1 MMLPSLSTLSRFPLR
16 PCAALA
22 LLLALGACSQAPVYR
37 RPEVATAP
45 AFREAAW
52 QDARAA
58 SPDVP
63 DDWWLQ
69 FDDPVLTGLQARVL
83 VNNQNLQTVLAQ
95 WRTAEASLASS
106 RAARYPTVTGSLGET
121 RSRSGTTS
129 STGTSTSASP
139 VNIVSASA
147 NASWD
152 ADLWGRLAGAVDV
165 AGAQSQ
171 ASRDDL
177 LAARLSVQI
186 SLAQSYFS
194 LRSTETQ
201 AESVARAVA
210 AYEKSLQLTRHRYGA
225 GVASSADVA
234 QAQTQLKSAQAQ
246 LIELRLQRSQLE
258 HAIAVLLGEA
268 PANFSLPVTA
278 RLPRLPEA
286 PPLLPAT
293 LLQRRP
299 DIAAAERR
307 VAAANAQVGVTKAAF
322 FPALTL
328 SASAGYR
335 ANQWA
340 ELTSLPHR
348 FWSLGPSLA
357 LALFDAGGREAVT
370 NQALA
375 AVDQAAANYRQVV
388 LTAFQEVEDN
398 LVAVAA
404 LRDEAAVQ
412 AEALEAAQR
421 ALTITENQYK
431 AGTVSYLNVISAQ
444 STALSAENTL
454 TSVKNRQLL
463 AVGQLLKNAAGRWD
477 APLAPPATAQR

>member
-1 MMLPSLSTLSRFPLR
+1 MMSSSPLFLSPGSLRR
-16 PCAALA
+16 PAALA
-22 LLLALGACSQAPVYR
+22 LLLGLGACSQAPVYQ
-37 RPEVATAP
+37 RPEVTTTA

-95 WRTAEASLASS
+95 LRTAEASLASS

-165 AGAQSQ
+165 SGAQLQ

-177 LAARLSVQI
+177 LATRLSVQI

-194 LRSTETQ
+194 LRSTEAQ
-201 AESVARAVA
+201 AESVARAVS
-210 AYEKSLQLTRHRYGA
+210 AY
-225 GVASSADVA
+225 VA

-258 HAIAVLLGEA
+258 HAIAVLLGEV

-286 PPLLPAT
+286 PQLLPAT

-322 FPALTL
+322 FPSLTL
-328 SASAGYR
+328 SANAGYR
-335 ANQWA
+335 SNQWSD
-340 ELTSLPHR
+340 L
-348 FWSLGPSLA
+348 
-357 LALFDAGGREAVT
+357 
-370 NQALA
+370 
-375 AVDQAAANYRQVV
+375 
-388 LTAFQEVEDN
+388 
-398 LVAVAA
+398 
-404 LRDEAAVQ
+404 
-412 AEALEAAQR
+412 
-421 ALTITENQYK
+421 
-431 AGTVSYLNVISAQ
+431 
-444 STALSAENTL
+444 
-454 TSVKNRQLL
+454 
-463 AVGQLLKNAAGRWD
+463 
-477 APLAPPATAQR
+477 

>member
-1 MMLPSLSTLSRFPLR
+1 MTLLSLRSRSSRR
-16 PCAALA
+16 PAIAALMA
-22 LLLALGACSQAPVYR
+22 LTLGACSQAPVYQ
-37 RPEVATAP
+37 RPEVATSTT
-45 AFREAAW
+45 FRESAW
-52 QDARAA
+52 QDARAG

-63 DDWWLQ
+63 DDWWRQ

-152 ADLWGRLAGAVDV
+152 TDLWGRLAGAVDV
-165 AGAQSQ
+165 AGAQLQ

-194 LRSTETQ
+194 LRSAEAQ

-210 AYEKSLQLTRHRYGA
+210 AYEKSLQLTQNRYGA
-225 GVASSADVA
+225 GVASAADVA

-258 HAIAVLLGEA
+258 HAIAVLLGEV

-278 RLPRLPEA
+278 RLPSLPEA
-286 PPLLPAT
+286 PRLLPAS

-340 ELTSLPHR
+340 DLTSLPHR

-398 LVAVAA
+398 LAAVAA

-412 AEALEAAQR
+412 AEALQAAQR
-421 ALTITENQYK
+421 ALAITENQYK
-431 AGTVSYLNVISAQ
+431 AGTVSYLNVITAQ

-454 TSVKNRQLL
+454 TAVRNRQLL

-477 APLAPPATAQR
+477 VAVAAPATAQR

>member
-1 MMLPSLSTLSRFPLR
+1 MMSSSPLFLSPGSLRR
-16 PCAALA
+16 PAALA
-22 LLLALGACSQAPVYR
+22 LLLGLGACSQAPVYQ
-37 RPEVATAP
+37 RPEVTTTA

-95 WRTAEASLASS
+95 LRTAEASLASS

-165 AGAQSQ
+165 SGAQLQ

-177 LAARLSVQI
+177 LATRLSVQI

-194 LRSTETQ
+194 LRSTEAQ

-210 AYEKSLQLTRHRYGA
+210 AYEKSLQLTRNRYGA
-225 GVASSADVA
+225 GVASSADV
-234 QAQTQLKSAQAQ
+234 AQAQ

-258 HAIAVLLGEA
+258 HAIAVLLGEV

-286 PPLLPAT
+286 PQLLPAT

-322 FPALTL
+322 FPSLTL
-328 SASAGYR
+328 SANAGYR
-335 ANQWA
+335 SNQWSD
-340 ELTSLPHR
+340 LTSLPHR

-357 LALFDAGGREAVT
+357 LALFDAGGRDAVT

-421 ALTITENQYK
+421 ALSITENQYK
-431 AGTVSYLNVISAQ
+431 AGTVSYLNVITAQ

-454 TSVKNRQLL
+454 TSVQNRQLL

-477 APLAPPATAQR
+477 TPLASPATAQR

>member
-1 MMLPSLSTLSRFPLR
+1 MMLPSLPNLPRVPLR
-16 PCAALA
+16 RPAALA
-22 LLLALGACSQAPVYR
+22 LLLALGACSQAPVYQ

-95 WRTAEASLASS
+95 LRTAEASLASS

-121 RSRSGTTS
+121 RSRS
-129 STGTSTSASP
+129 GTSTSASP

-165 AGAQSQ
+165 AGAQLQ

-194 LRSTETQ
+194 LRSTEAQ

-210 AYEKSLQLTRHRYGA
+210 AYDKSLQLTRNRYGA

-234 QAQTQLKSAQAQ
+234 QALTQLKSAQAQ

-258 HAIAVLLGEA
+258 HAIAVLLGEV

-286 PPLLPAT
+286 PQLLPAN

-340 ELTSLPHR
+340 DLTSLPHR

-398 LVAVAA
+398 LVAVAS

-421 ALTITENQYK
+421 ALSITENQYK

-477 APLAPPATAQR
+477 APLASPATAQR

>member
-1 MMLPSLSTLSRFPLR
+1 MMSSSPLFLSPGSLRR
-16 PCAALA
+16 PAALA
-22 LLLALGACSQAPVYR
+22 LLLGLGACSQAPVYQ
-37 RPEVATAP
+37 RPEVTTTA

-95 WRTAEASLASS
+95 LRTAEASLASS

-129 STGTSTSASP
+129 SSTSASP

-165 AGAQSQ
+165 SGAQLQ

-177 LAARLSVQI
+177 LATRLSVQI

-194 LRSTETQ
+194 LRSTEAQ

-210 AYEKSLQLTRHRYGA
+210 AYEKSLQLTRNRYGA

-258 HAIAVLLGEA
+258 HAIAVLLGEV

-286 PPLLPAT
+286 PQLLPAT

-322 FPALTL
+322 FPSLTL
-328 SASAGYR
+328 SANAGYR
-335 ANQWA
+335 SNQWSD
-340 ELTSLPHR
+340 LTSLPHR

-357 LALFDAGGREAVT
+357 LALFDAGGRDAVT

-421 ALTITENQYK
+421 ALSITENQYK
-431 AGTVSYLNVISAQ
+431 AGTVSYLNVITAQ

-454 TSVKNRQLL
+454 TSVQNRQLL

-477 APLAPPATAQR
+477 TPLASPATAQR

>member
-1 MMLPSLSTLSRFPLR
+1 MTFLSLRSRSSRR
-16 PCAALA
+16 PAIAALMA
-22 LLLALGACSQAPVYR
+22 LTLGACSQAPVYQ
-37 RPEVATAP
+37 RPEVATSTT
-45 AFREAAW
+45 FRESAW
-52 QDARAA
+52 QDARAG

-152 ADLWGRLAGAVDV
+152 TDLWGRLAGAVDV
-165 AGAQSQ
+165 AGAQLQ

-186 SLAQSYFS
+186 LLAQSYFS
-194 LRSTETQ
+194 LRSAETQ

-210 AYEKSLQLTRHRYGA
+210 AYEKSLQLTQNRYGA
-225 GVASSADVA
+225 GVASAADVA

-258 HAIAVLLGEA
+258 HAIAVLLGEV

-278 RLPRLPEA
+278 RLPSLPEA
-286 PPLLPAT
+286 PRLLPAS

-340 ELTSLPHR
+340 DLTSLPHR

-398 LVAVAA
+398 LAAVAA

-421 ALTITENQYK
+421 ALAITENQYK
-431 AGTVSYLNVISAQ
+431 AGTVSYLNVITAQ

-454 TSVKNRQLL
+454 TAVRNRQLL

-477 APLAPPATAQR
+477 VAVAAPATAQR

>member
-1 MMLPSLSTLSRFPLR
+1 MTFLSQRSRSSRR
-16 PCAALA
+16 PAISVLMALT
-22 LLLALGACSQAPVYR
+22 LGACSQAPVYQ
-37 RPEVATAP
+37 RPEVATSNT
-45 AFREAAW
+45 FRESAW
-52 QDARAA
+52 QDARAG

-63 DDWWLQ
+63 DDWWRQ
-69 FDDPVLTGLQARVL
+69 FDDPVLTSLQARVL

-95 WRTAEASLASS
+95 LRTAEASLASS

-165 AGAQSQ
+165 AGAQLQ

-194 LRSTETQ
+194 LRSAEAQ

-210 AYEKSLQLTRHRYGA
+210 AYEKSLQLTQNRYGA
-225 GVASSADVA
+225 GVASAADVA

-258 HAIAVLLGEA
+258 HAIAVLLGEV

-278 RLPRLPEA
+278 RLPSLPEA
-286 PPLLPAT
+286 PRLLPAS

-340 ELTSLPHR
+340 DLTSLPHR

-412 AEALEAAQR
+412 AEALQAAQR
-421 ALTITENQYK
+421 ALAITENQYK
-431 AGTVSYLNVISAQ
+431 AGTVSYLNVITAQ

-454 TSVKNRQLL
+454 TAVRNRQLL

-477 APLAPPATAQR
+477 VAVAAPATAQR

>member
-1 MMLPSLSTLSRFPLR
+1 MTFLSLRSRSSRR
-16 PCAALA
+16 PAIAALMA
-22 LLLALGACSQAPVYR
+22 LTLGACSQAPVYQ
-37 RPEVATAP
+37 RPEVATSTT
-45 AFREAAW
+45 FRESAW
-52 QDARAA
+52 QDARAG

-129 STGTSTSASP
+129 STGSSASPSP

-165 AGAQSQ
+165 AGAQLQ

-194 LRSTETQ
+194 LRSAEAQ

-210 AYEKSLQLTRHRYGA
+210 AYEKSLQLTQNRYGA
-225 GVASSADVA
+225 GVASAADVA

-258 HAIAVLLGEA
+258 HAIAVLLGEV

-278 RLPRLPEA
+278 RLPSLPEA
-286 PPLLPAT
+286 PRLLPAS

-340 ELTSLPHR
+340 DLTSLPHR

-421 ALTITENQYK
+421 ALAITENQYK
-431 AGTVSYLNVISAQ
+431 AGTVSYLNVITAQ

-454 TSVKNRQLL
+454 TAVRNRQLL

-477 APLAPPATAQR
+477 VAVAAPATAQR

>member
-1 MMLPSLSTLSRFPLR
+1 MTFLSLRSRSSRR
-16 PCAALA
+16 PAIAALMA
-22 LLLALGACSQAPVYR
+22 LTLGACSQAPVYQ
-37 RPEVATAP
+37 RPEVATSTT
-45 AFREAAW
+45 FRESAW
-52 QDARAA
+52 QDARAG

-63 DDWWLQ
+63 DDWWRQ

-152 ADLWGRLAGAVDV
+152 TDLWGRLAGAVDV
-165 AGAQSQ
+165 AGAQLQ

-194 LRSTETQ
+194 LRSAEAQ

-210 AYEKSLQLTRHRYGA
+210 AYEKSLQLTQNRYGA
-225 GVASSADVA
+225 GVASAADVA

-258 HAIAVLLGEA
+258 HAIAVLLGEV

-278 RLPRLPEA
+278 RLPSLPEA
-286 PPLLPAT
+286 PRLLPAS

-340 ELTSLPHR
+340 DLTSLPHR

-398 LVAVAA
+398 LAAVAA

-412 AEALEAAQR
+412 AEALQAAQR
-421 ALTITENQYK
+421 ALAITENQYK
-431 AGTVSYLNVISAQ
+431 AGTVSYLNVITAQ

-454 TSVKNRQLL
+454 TAVRNRQLL

-477 APLAPPATAQR
+477 VAVAAPATAQR

>member
-1 MMLPSLSTLSRFPLR
+1 MTFLSLRSRSSRR
-16 PCAALA
+16 PAIAALMA
-22 LLLALGACSQAPVYR
+22 LTLGACSQAPVYQ
-37 RPEVATAP
+37 RPEVATSTT
-45 AFREAAW
+45 FRESAW
-52 QDARAA
+52 QDARAG

-69 FDDPVLTGLQARVL
+69 FADPVLTGLQARVL

-152 ADLWGRLAGAVDV
+152 TDLWGRLAGAVDV
-165 AGAQSQ
+165 AGAQLQ

-186 SLAQSYFS
+186 LLAQSYFS
-194 LRSTETQ
+194 LRSAETQ

-210 AYEKSLQLTRHRYGA
+210 AYEKSLQLTQNRYGA
-225 GVASSADVA
+225 GVASAADVA

-258 HAIAVLLGEA
+258 HAIAVLLGEV

-278 RLPRLPEA
+278 RLPSLPEA
-286 PPLLPAT
+286 PRLLPAS

-340 ELTSLPHR
+340 DLTSLPHR

-398 LVAVAA
+398 LAAVAA

-412 AEALEAAQR
+412 AEALQAAQR
-421 ALTITENQYK
+421 ALAITENQYK
-431 AGTVSYLNVISAQ
+431 AGTVSYLNVITAQ

-454 TSVKNRQLL
+454 TAVRNRQLL

-477 APLAPPATAQR
+477 VAVAAPATAQR